1 MIQQSHYWNI
11 YPEKTII
18 QNGPKTLTGT
28 SPREI
33 YRWQISIRKDV
44 PHPMSSGKCKI
55 KLQRDITTHP
65 IAKIQNTNTTYWREW
80 GATKTHS
87 LLVGMKNVQKTA

>member
-1 MIQQSHYWNI
+1 
-11 YPEKTII
+11 
-18 QNGPKTLTGT
+18 
-28 SPREI
+28 
-33 YRWQISIRKDV
+33 
-44 PHPMSSGKCKI
+44 MSSGKCKI